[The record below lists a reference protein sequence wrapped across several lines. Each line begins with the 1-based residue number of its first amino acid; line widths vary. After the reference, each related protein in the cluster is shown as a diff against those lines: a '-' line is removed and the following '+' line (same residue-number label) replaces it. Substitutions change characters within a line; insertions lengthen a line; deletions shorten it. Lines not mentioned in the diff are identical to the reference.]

1 MGAHGNQDLFAIKL
15 NSESDYVY
23 PEDIEGDW
31 NLVFLDACSCLKTD
45 KFAKAFNILVHPN
58 KAILGW
64 ASNVQ
69 FIASSLWWDKFSE
82 YAGEM
87 KLDEACNLAIENMDK
102 SEKGLIVPQI
112 MMYGDGDWDGV
123 AKIAEI
129 AKKDNKK

>member
-1 MGAHGNQDLFAIKL
+1 M
-15 NSESDYVY
+15 
-23 PEDIEGDW
+23 
-31 NLVFLDACSCLKTD
+31 VFLDACSCLKTD
-45 KFAKAFNILVHPN
+45 KFAKAFNILGHPN

-87 KLDEACNLAIENMDK
+87 KLDEACNLAIDNMDK
-102 SEKGLIVPQI
+102 SKEGLIVPQI

-129 AKKDNKK
+129 AKKGNKK